1 MEPIP
6 MDLAR
11 DAAAPQAG
19 GKLIKDSDT
28 KNFET
33 DVIAA
38 SMEVPVIVDFWAPWC
53 GPCKQLGPAIEKAV
67 TAAGGRV
74 RLVKIDIDKNP
85 EIAQAMRVQSIPA
98 VFAFVKGQPVDGF
111 VGAQTDSQIK
121 AFIQKLGGANGP
133 SPVEQAFDQAK
144 AALENQDHDTAAE
157 IFGQILEHEA
167 DNPEAIAGLTRCLI
181 AADDFAAA
189 HEVLSRAGVAQA
201 DHAGIASARTALDLA
216 EQGAGSRDEID
227 GLEARVETDADDHQ
241 ARYDLAVAMF
251 GTGRQEAAIEHLL
264 EIMGRDRGWNGDGA
278 RKQLLVFFEAIG
290 FADPLA
296 VEARKKMS
304 SMMFS

>member
-1 MEPIP
+1 
-6 MDLAR
+6 
-11 DAAAPQAG
+11 
-19 GKLIKDSDT
+19 
-28 KNFET
+28 
-33 DVIAA
+33 
-38 SMEVPVIVDFWAPWC
+38 
-53 GPCKQLGPAIEKAV
+53 
-67 TAAGGRV
+67 
-74 RLVKIDIDKNP
+74 
-85 EIAQAMRVQSIPA
+85 
-98 VFAFVKGQPVDGF
+98 
-111 VGAQTDSQIK
+111 
-121 AFIQKLGGANGP
+121 
-133 SPVEQAFDQAK
+133 
-144 AALENQDHDTAAE
+144 
-157 IFGQILEHEA
+157 
-167 DNPEAIAGLTRCLI
+167 
-181 AADDFAAA
+181 
-189 HEVLSRAGVAQA
+189 VLSRAGVAQA

-264 EIMGRDRGWNGDGA
+264 EIMGRDRGWNDDGA

>member
-1 MEPIP
+1 MDPIP
-6 MDLAR
+6 MDPTQ
-11 DAAAPQAG
+11 DAAAPRAG
-19 GKLIKDSDT
+19 GELIKDSDT

-67 TAAGGRV
+67 TAAGGKV

-85 EIAQAMRVQSIPA
+85 EIAQSMRIQSIPA
-98 VFAFVKGQPVDGF
+98 VFAFDKGQPVDGF
-111 VGAQTDSQIK
+111 VGAQPDSRIK
-121 AFIQKLGGANGP
+121 EFIDKLGGASGP
-133 SPVEQAFDQAK
+133 SPVEQALDQAK
-144 AALENQDHDTAAE
+144 AALENADHDTAAA
-157 IFGQILEHEA
+157 IYGQILEHEA

-189 HEVLSRAGVAQA
+189 HEVLSRASEEQA
-201 DHAGIASARTALDLA
+201 GHAEIASARTALDLA
-216 EQGAGSRDEID
+216 EQGAGSRGEID
-227 GLEARVETDADDHQ
+227 GLKARVEADANDHQ
-241 ARYDLAVAMF
+241 ARYDLAAALF
-251 GTGRQEAAIEHLL
+251 GNGQQEAAIEHLL
-264 EIMGRDRGWNGDGA
+264 DIMDRDRGWNDDGA

>member
-1 MEPIP
+1 MDPIP
-6 MDLAR
+6 MDPTQ
-11 DAAAPQAG
+11 DAAAPRAG
-19 GKLIKDSDT
+19 GELIKDSDT

-67 TAAGGRV
+67 TAAGGKV

-85 EIAQAMRVQSIPA
+85 EIAQSMRIQSIPA
-98 VFAFVKGQPVDGF
+98 VFAFDKGQPVDGF
-111 VGAQTDSQIK
+111 VGAQPDSRIK
-121 AFIQKLGGANGP
+121 EFIDKLGGASGP
-133 SPVEQAFDQAK
+133 SPVEQALDQAK
-144 AALENQDHDTAAE
+144 AALENADHDTAAA
-157 IFGQILEHEA
+157 IYGQILEHEA

-189 HEVLSRAGVAQA
+189 HEVLSRASEEQA
-201 DHAGIASARTALDLA
+201 GHAEIASARTALDLA
-216 EQGAGSRDEID
+216 EQGAGSRGEID
-227 GLEARVETDADDHQ
+227 GLKARVEADANDHQ
-241 ARYDLAVAMF
+241 ARYDLAAALF
-251 GTGRQEAAIEHLL
+251 GNGQQEAAIEHLL
-264 EIMGRDRGWNGDGA
+264 DIMGRDRGWNDDGA

-304 SMMFS
+304 SIMFS

>member
-1 MEPIP
+1 
-6 MDLAR
+6 MDPTQ
-11 DAAAPQAG
+11 DAAAPRAG
-19 GKLIKDSDT
+19 GELIKDSDT

-38 SMEVPVIVDFWAPWC
+38 PMEVPVIVDFWAPWC

-67 TAAGGRV
+67 TAAGGKV

-144 AALENQDHDTAAE
+144 AALENQDHDAAAA

-189 HEVLSRAGVAQA
+189 HEVLSRAGAAQA

-216 EQGAGSRDEID
+216 EQGAGSRGEID
-227 GLEARVETDADDHQ
+227 GLKARVEADADDHQ

-251 GTGRQEAAIEHLL
+251 GTGQQEAAIEHLL
-264 EIMGRDRGWNGDGA
+264 EIMGRDRGWNDDGA